1 MRTTSLL
8 SVLTVFS
15 AGLLAAPLT
24 ASGASAASDASAVE
38 AAPSCSVRIPARI
51 AVGSPYQAVKV
62 TLAPDCAAAGVIDA
76 YWTAYHP
83 TAGGTA
89 FAAFEA
95 KARTGVVDVYDFDPL
110 GHWSWRPS
118 GAFGKDFKPVKQ
130 NYLASVVKVSSWS
143 RLTATRAGRKVTLT
157 AAAARYAASLDRF
170 VPWAGASGQLQ
181 YKAPGATRWIP
192 LKSVKTT
199 AGGRYTYSYL
209 MATTRDY
216 RVYFPATGLIWNI
229 ASPTVRK

>member
-1 MRTTSLL
+1 MKIGYLHRVGTTSLL
-8 SVLTVFS
+8 SVLTVLS

-24 ASGASAASDASAVE
+24 ASAAD

-51 AVGSPYQAVKV
+51 AVSSPYQAVKV
-62 TLAPDCAAAGVIDA
+62 TLAPDCAAAGVVDA

-89 FAAFEA
+89 FAAFES

-110 GHWSWRPS
+110 GRWSWRPS

-130 NYLASVVKVSSWS
+130 NYLASVVKVGSWS
-143 RLTATRAGRKVTLT
+143 RLTATRAGRKVTLNV
-157 AAAARYAASLDRF
+157 AAARYAASLDRF
-170 VPWAGASGQLQ
+170 VPWAAASGQLQ
-181 YKAPGATRWIP
+181 YKAPGTTRWIP

-199 AGGRYTYSYL
+199 AGGRYTYSYT

-216 RVYFPATGLIWNI
+216 RVYFPATSLIWDV
-229 ASPTVRK
+229 ATPTVRK